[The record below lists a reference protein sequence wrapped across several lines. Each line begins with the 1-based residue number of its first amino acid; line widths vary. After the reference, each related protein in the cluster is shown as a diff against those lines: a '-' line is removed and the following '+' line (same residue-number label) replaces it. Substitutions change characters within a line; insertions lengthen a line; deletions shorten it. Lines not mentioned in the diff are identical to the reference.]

1 LKCLKGGIS
10 LDTEKNLMTAFEG
23 ECKAYFKYLAFA
35 RQAEEDGKTDIAR
48 LFRAVAEAEAVHA
61 MNHFKAMSAMGD
73 TEKNLL
79 SSIDGE
85 TYEFTQMY
93 PAFIEQS
100 EREGN
105 TRATISFKHASEVEK
120 VHNGLYNKALD
131 NMGRNKET
139 EYHVCEICGNTVTG
153 NAPENCRVC
162 GAGIDKFR
170 LLKD

>member
-1 LKCLKGGIS
+1 
-10 LDTEKNLMTAFEG
+10 LDTEKNLMTAFGG
-23 ECKAYFKYLAFA
+23 ECKAHLKYLAFA
-35 RQAEEDGKTDIAR
+35 RQAEEEGKIDIAR
-48 LFRAVAEAEAVHA
+48 LFRAVAEAEAIHA
-61 MNHFKAMSAMGD
+61 MNHLKVMGGIDD

-79 SSIDGE
+79 AAIDGE

-93 PAFIEQS
+93 PYFIEQA
-100 EREGN
+100 EQEGN

-120 VHNGLYNKALD
+120 IHNNLYNNALK
-131 NMGRNKET
+131 NIGRNRDT

-153 NAPENCRVC
+153 NAPEKCRVC